1 MKGLEELLKR
11 SANYIS
17 GIPAAPGLAIGKSF
31 IFKKEN
37 LLIGDNYIE
46 DVVDAVIEFANALER
61 SKKELYKVFGIAKEK
76 MGEKRAAIFEAQLMI
91 LDDEILIKAIKD
103 RIRKEK
109 REPAFIVN
117 DEFSRYQQLILLSKE
132 PLMRE
137 RAADIE
143 DIKMRIIRNLQKKR
157 WESKIEDDVMVV
169 SDLLT
174 PADMILFSRKK
185 INGFITD
192 FGGLTSHAAII
203 ARSLDIPAVV
213 GLHNATEKIH
223 QGDETIIDGFSGIV
237 FINPTDFQKEY
248 YAEKIETMRG
258 INLRMQEL
266 RDKKA
271 ETLDGHQISLNA
283 NIDIKEEIQLLLS
296 NNADGIGLYRTE
308 QLLEELNEFP
318 DEEKQTEI
326 YLNIAANIYPKK
338 ATIRAFDLGGDKLR
352 LFNHSEQN
360 PFLGLRGI
368 RFLLDNQGIFISQIK
383 AILRAGIH
391 KNLQFMIPMVSTIE
405 EIREFKRLITNSKNE
420 LIAEGKPFDDDMKLG
435 IMLEVPSAAVMTKD
449 YAREVDFISIGT
461 NDLIQYLMAVDR
473 GNDLVHNLYQEFHP
487 AVLRTLAH
495 IVNGAKSA
503 GVPVAICGE
512 MAADNF
518 ALPFLIG
525 IGMDSI
531 SVSPAALP
539 SVKKTIRSLSMK
551 NAQALAERLLQL
563 PTTNEI
569 VAEVEKFFTIN
580 QIQRTRNIL

>member
-11 SANYIS
+11 SDNYIS
-17 GIPAAPGLAIGKSF
+17 GIPAAPGLALGKAF

-37 LLIGDNYIE
+37 LLIGDSHIE
-46 DVVDAVIEFANALER
+46 DVDDTVIEFQNALER
-61 SKKELYKVFGIAKEK
+61 SKKELYKVFDIAKEK
-76 MGEKRAAIFEAQLMI
+76 MGEKRAGIFEAQLMI
-91 LDDEILIKAIKD
+91 LDDDILISAIIE
-103 RIRKEK
+103 RIKKER

-169 SDLLT
+169 SDMLT

-223 QGDETIIDGFSGIV
+223 QGDMTIIDGFSGIV
-237 FINPTDFQKEY
+237 FINPTDFQRDFY
-248 YAEKIETMRG
+248 SEKVVAMRG
-258 INLRMQEL
+258 INLQMQEL

-271 ETLDGHQISLNA
+271 ETLDGHIVSLNA
-283 NIDIKEEIQLLLS
+283 NVDIKEEIQVLLS

-368 RFLLDNQGIFISQIK
+368 RFLLDNQGIFVSQIK
-383 AILRAGIH
+383 AVLRAGIH
-391 KNLQFMIPMVSTIE
+391 KNIQFMIPMVSTIE
-405 EIREFKRLITNSKNE
+405 EIREFKRLIANSKNE
-420 LIAEGKPFDDDMKLG
+420 LIAEGKPFDNDMKIG
-435 IMLEVPSAAVMTKD
+435 IMLEVPSAAVMAKD

-487 AVLRTLAH
+487 SVLRTLAH
-495 IVNGAKSA
+495 IVNGAKSE

-525 IGMDSI
+525 VGMDSI

-539 SVKKTIRSLSMK
+539 SVKRTIRSLSLK
-551 NAQALAERLLQL
+551 NAQMLAERLLTL

-569 VAEVEKFFTIN
+569 VAEVEKFFTMN

>member
-1 MKGLEELLKR
+1 
-11 SANYIS
+11 
-17 GIPAAPGLAIGKSF
+17 
-31 IFKKEN
+31 
-37 LLIGDNYIE
+37 
-46 DVVDAVIEFANALER
+46 
-61 SKKELYKVFGIAKEK
+61 
-76 MGEKRAAIFEAQLMI
+76 
-91 LDDEILIKAIKD
+91 
-103 RIRKEK
+103 
-109 REPAFIVN
+109 
-117 DEFSRYQQLILLSKE
+117 
-132 PLMRE
+132 
-137 RAADIE
+137 
-143 DIKMRIIRNLQKKR
+143 
-157 WESKIEDDVMVV
+157 
-169 SDLLT
+169 
-174 PADMILFSRKK
+174 
-185 INGFITD
+185 
-192 FGGLTSHAAII
+192 
-203 ARSLDIPAVV
+203 
-213 GLHNATEKIH
+213 
-223 QGDETIIDGFSGIV
+223 
-237 FINPTDFQKEY
+237 
-248 YAEKIETMRG
+248 MRG

-495 IVNGAKSA
+495 IVGGAKSA

>member
-31 IFKKEN
+31 LFKKEN

-46 DVVDAVIEFANALER
+46 DVDDAVIEFANALER

>member
-31 IFKKEN
+31 LFKKEN

-46 DVVDAVIEFANALER
+46 DVDDAVIEFANALER

-91 LDDEILIKAIKD
+91 LDDDILIKAIKD

-495 IVNGAKSA
+495 IVGGAKSA